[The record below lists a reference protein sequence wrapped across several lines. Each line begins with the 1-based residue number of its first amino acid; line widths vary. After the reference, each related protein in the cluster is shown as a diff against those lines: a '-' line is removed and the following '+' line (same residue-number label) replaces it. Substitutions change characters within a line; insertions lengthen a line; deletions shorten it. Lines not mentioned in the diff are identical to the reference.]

1 MLSEEIKQKLILA
14 AIWAPSA
21 DNSQPFQYQW
31 QDESMLS
38 LFIDPERSGKAS
50 DNRFVLSDIALGA
63 VIENVVIAA
72 GASELKANVSY
83 LPNANDEYHVCNI
96 SFDSTT
102 ELNDED
108 IALANFIE
116 KRTTDRRFPFKGQID
131 EDTKAKLS
139 TAGKCYGCQGQLYW

>member
-31 QDESMLS
+31 QDESTLS

-72 GASELKANVSY
+72 GPFELMANVSY
-83 LPNANDEYHVCNI
+83 LPNVNDEYHVCNI

-102 ELNDED
+102 
-108 IALANFIE
+108 
-116 KRTTDRRFPFKGQID
+116 KKTSRTSTCSWFLRFCRGILVVTFRS
-131 EDTKAKLS
+131 EYVTR
-139 TAGKCYGCQGQLYW
+139 T